1 MHQAC
6 GTDYTHLRLTW
17 SEQYMVAQVSGECKK
32 KQDIKQGGGRRQTDR
47 QTLYS
52 KTQNLCKVRT
62 WRGAQMSTQVQAA
75 SAPIISEKSGTE
87 LHNLPGTVLPS
98 LNGLSV
104 QSSSGVREAYYSC
117 FCFLG
122 GSHHTALLCFLPLS
136 LYQLKPHQLSQ
147 TPLHLGL
154 WALLLPT
161 LL

>member
-1 MHQAC
+1 
-6 GTDYTHLRLTW
+6 
-17 SEQYMVAQVSGECKK
+17 MVAQVSGECKK
-32 KQDIKQGGGRRQTDR
+32 KQDIKQGGGRRRTDR

-75 SAPIISEKSGTE
+75 SVPIISEKSGTE

-122 GSHHTALLCFLPLS
+122 GVTPYSPTMLPASLS
-136 LYQLKPHQLSQ
+136 VPAQA
-147 TPLHLGL
+147 TPTFPDSSPFRTVGSAPANTVVAAGPAVEHPLMMH
-154 WALLLPT
+154 
-161 LL
+161 